1 MKTLRHVVTGM
12 CCFVSFTGAAQLAG
26 PLEQGNKYY
35 RESQFELAER
45 QYRTAL
51 REDSASYLLQHNL
64 ANALYR
70 QRKFGEAASVLQN
83 ARAGLDNNELK
94 GRSFYNEGV
103 IYSKQKDLEKSID
116 AYKHALRNNP
126 ADEDARENLQKALGE
141 LKRQQ
146 KERQNQQQQQKSSK
160 LSAPEAQRQL
170 ERLQKKEQEIQK
182 RLQNKGQGSSMPKDW

>member
-1 MKTLRHVVTGM
+1 MKLLSPGFSVLFIAGWFHGE
-12 CCFVSFTGAAQLAG
+12 AQLAN

-51 REDSASYLLQHNL
+51 EKDSASYLLKNNL
-64 ANALYR
+64 ASALYR
-70 QRKFGEAASVLQN
+70 QRRFAEAASVLQQV
-83 ARAGLDNNELK
+83 RTGLENGAFK
-94 GRSFYNEGV
+94 GQSHYNEGV

-116 AYKHALRNNP
+116 AYKQALRNNP
-126 ADEDARENLQKALGE
+126 ADTEARENLQKAMGE

-146 KERQNQQQQQKSSK
+146 KDAQNQQQQQKPSKMSS
-160 LSAPEAQRQL
+160 PDAQRQL

-182 RLQNKGQGSSMPKDW
+182 RLQKKGQGSSMPKDW